1 VKRSYHTL
9 ANRGKVNE
17 RQLATYLTKNG
28 QALLPMVELIEQSHL
43 AIEELIDVVGRITIQ
58 TVLEMSAAQVAGPQQ
73 QGKLRAGEMVWHGKQ
88 AGRVYLKERKLKV
101 LRPRLRQRGAGVSK
115 EVEVPAYEAMQDRAG
130 MGARMLEILLH
141 GVSTRHYQTVLPA
154 MAETAGVS
162 KSNVS
167 RETIEASEAALEE
180 LLSRR
185 FEGQE
190 ILIIYLD
197 GIHFGEQCVMGA
209 VGVDSAGRKQV
220 LGLCEGATEN
230 AAAVKDLLAD
240 LVARGLDPQQKRLF
254 VIDGSKALRTA
265 INAVF
270 GPHTPVQRCRHH
282 KLENV
287 LGRLP
292 DQEQAQVEALMKAAW
307 KMNPTEGMAKFRKL
321 AEWLQRDYPDAAAS
335 LLEGLEECF
344 TLNRLQIPVSLHR
357 CLATTNLIESPHS
370 GVRRR
375 TGRVCRW
382 RPGMAKR
389 WMAAAFL
396 DMEKHFRRIMGY
408 RDLWALKAILEGS
421 KPATRQAVA

>member
-1 VKRSYHTL
+1 VKRNYHTL

-17 RQLATYLTKNG
+17 RQLAAYLTKNG
-28 QALLPMVELIEQSHL
+28 QQLLPMVELIEQSHL
-43 AIEELIDVVGRITIQ
+43 AIEELIDAVGRVTVQ
-58 TVLEMSAAQVAGPQQ
+58 TVLEMSAAQIVGPPQ
-73 QGKLRAGEMVWHGKQ
+73 QGKLRAGEMLWHGKQ
-88 AGRVYLKERKLKV
+88 AGSVYLKERKLKV
-101 LRPRLRQRGAGVSK
+101 LRPRLRQRGAGAGK
-115 EVEVPAYEAMQDRAG
+115 EVAIPAYAAMQDRTG
-130 MGARMLEILLH
+130 MGARMLEILLQ
-141 GVSTRHYQTVLPA
+141 GVSTRHYETVLPA

-167 RETIEASEAALEE
+167 REAIEASEAALEQ

-190 ILIIYLD
+190 ILIIYID
-197 GIHFGEQCVMGA
+197 GIHFGEQCVLGA
-209 VGVDSAGRKQV
+209 VGVDCAGRKQA

-230 AAAVKDLLAD
+230 AAAVKDMLQD

-254 VIDGSKALRTA
+254 VIDGSKALRAA

-270 GPHTPVQRCRHH
+270 GSQTPVQRCRNH

-292 DQEQAQVEALMKAAW
+292 EQEQAQVQALMKAAW
-307 KMNPTEGMAKFRKL
+307 KMSPKEGMAKFRKL
-321 AEWLQRDYPDAAAS
+321 AEWLEREYPDAAAS

-344 TLNRLQIPVSLHR
+344 TINRLEIPVSLHR

-375 TGRVCRW
+375 TERVCRW

-408 RDLWALKAILEGS
+408 RDLWALKAILDGAQ
-421 KPATRQAVA
+421 PATRQAVA